1 MATDYTSLSREL
13 AALGNPTRLRLLAL
27 LQAADEPL
35 CVCELSDGLA
45 IPDYQTSRH
54 LKALSEAGWVVSRRN
69 GLWIY
74 YELAKRSRVIDLP
87 SLLEPAAE
95 DLGRMRERLRQR
107 KDGRCVVGPTKGNED
122 HAR

>member
-1 MATDYTSLSREL
+1 MATDYMRLSKEL

-27 LQAADEPL
+27 LQAAEEPV

-54 LKALSEAGWVVSRRN
+54 LKVLSEAGWVASRRD

-74 YELAKRSRVIDLP
+74 YGLSEKPRVIDLP
-87 SLLEPAAE
+87 SLLEPAAK
-95 DLGRMRERLRQR
+95 DVDRMKARLRQR
-107 KDGRCVVGPTKGNED
+107 KGGRCVVGPTKGGED
-122 HAR
+122 RGE